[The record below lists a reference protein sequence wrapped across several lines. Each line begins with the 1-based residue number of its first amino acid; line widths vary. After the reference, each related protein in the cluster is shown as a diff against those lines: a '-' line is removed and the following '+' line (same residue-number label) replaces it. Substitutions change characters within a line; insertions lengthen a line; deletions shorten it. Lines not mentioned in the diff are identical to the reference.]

1 MKLIMRRSSLMSQIK
16 VNSEIGRLKVVLL
29 HEPGEELH
37 NLTPSK
43 LDDLLFDDIPWLPL
57 AKKEHQAFAKTFTDA
72 GVKVVYLVD
81 LMVEVLNLSD
91 DIRNQF
97 IDQYIK
103 EANIHSNTLREV
115 ATEYLKNIKDNREL
129 VLKTIAGIKKKDI
142 PSYRISTLTDHV
154 VDYLFV
160 TDPMP
165 NLYFARDPFASIGE
179 GVSLNKMYSVTR
191 SRETIY
197 GEYIFKYHPIYKTT
211 PLYYSR
217 YEDVNIEGGDIMVL
231 NNHVLIVGV
240 SQRTTPEAIE
250 KLAKNLFFN
259 NDTDFDTVL
268 AFTIPQAR
276 TFMHLDTVFSQ
287 VDKNKFA
294 IHKGCYDKLKIYR
307 LTKDMNLDGKLKV
320 LPLEQKLE
328 EVLESYIGLPIT
340 LIPCGGDDA
349 ISADR
354 EQWSDGSNTIALA
367 PGEVI
372 AYERNDITNEALK
385 RAGIKVHIIPS
396 SELSRGRGGPRCMCM
411 PLVREEVED

>member
-1 MKLIMRRSSLMSQIK
+1 MNPIK

-37 NLTPSK
+37 NLTPAK

-57 AKKEHQAFAKTFTDA
+57 AKKEHQAFAKTFIDA

-81 LMVEVLNLSD
+81 LMKEVLDISN
-91 DIRNQF
+91 DIRNEFIAQF
-97 IDQYIK
+97 IK

-115 ATEYLKNIKDNREL
+115 ATEYLQSIKDNKEL
-129 VLKTIAGIKKKDI
+129 VLKAIAGIKKTDI
-142 PSYRISTLTDHV
+142 PSYGIRTLTDHV
-154 VDYLFV
+154 EDYLFV
-160 TDPMP
+160 CDPMP
-165 NLYFARDPFASIGE
+165 NLYFQRDPFASIGN

-191 SRETIY
+191 SRETIF
-197 GEYIFKYHPIYKTT
+197 GEFIFKYHPEYKKT

-240 SQRTTPEAIE
+240 SQRTTSEAVE
-250 KLAKNLFFN
+250 RLAKNLFFN
-259 NDTDFDTVL
+259 NETDFDTVL

-294 IHKGCYDKLKIYR
+294 IHKGCYEKLKIYR
-307 LTKDMNLDGKLKV
+307 LTKDMNLEGKLKV
-320 LPLEQKLE
+320 IELNQKLE
-328 EVLESYIGLPIT
+328 DVLESYINMPVT
-340 LIPCGGDDA
+340 LIPCGGGDA

-354 EQWSDGSNTIALA
+354 EQWSDGSNTVALA

-372 AYERNDITNEALK
+372 AYERNDITNEALRK
-385 RAGIKVHIIPS
+385 AGIKVHIIPS

>member
-1 MKLIMRRSSLMSQIK
+1 MSQIK

-29 HEPGEELH
+29 HEPGEEIH

-81 LMVEVLNLSD
+81 LMSQVLDLSNE
-91 DIRNQF
+91 IKKQF
-97 IDQYIK
+97 IEQFIK

-115 ATEYLKNIKDNREL
+115 ATEYLENIKDTRSL
-129 VLKTIAGIKKKDI
+129 VLKTIAGIKKTDLPNYQVK
-142 PSYRISTLTDHV
+142 SLADHV
-154 VDYLFV
+154 EDYLFIA
-160 TDPMP
+160 DPMP
-165 NLYFARDPFASIGE
+165 NLYFQRDPFASIGG
-179 GVSLNKMYSVTR
+179 GVSLNTMYSVTR
-191 SRETIY
+191 KRETIY
-197 GEYIFKYHPIYKTT
+197 GEYIFKYHPEYKTT

-217 YEDVNIEGGDIMVL
+217 NEDVNIEGGDIMVL

-240 SQRTTPEAIE
+240 SQRTCAEAVE

-259 NDTDFDTVL
+259 NQTDFDTVL
-268 AFTIPQAR
+268 AFTIPSAR

-307 LTKDMNLDGKLKV
+307 ITEDMNVNNKLKV
-320 LPLEQKLE
+320 VELPQKLE
-328 EVLESYIGLPIT
+328 EVLESYIGEPVV
-340 LIPCGGDDA
+340 LIPCGGEDA

-354 EQWSDGSNTIALA
+354 EQWSDGSNTIAIA

-372 AYERNDITNEALK
+372 AYERNDITNDILIK
-385 RAGIKVHIIPS
+385 NGVKVHIIPS

-411 PLVREEVED
+411 PLVREEVK

>member
-154 VDYLFV
+154 VNYLFV

-385 RAGIKVHIIPS
+385 KAGIKVHIIPS

>member
-1 MKLIMRRSSLMSQIK
+1 MKKIQ
-16 VNSEIGRLKVVLL
+16 VNSEIGRLKTVLL

-37 NLTPSK
+37 NLTPNR

-57 AKKEHQAFAKTFTDA
+57 AKKEHQVFAKTFTDA

-115 ATEYLKNIKDNREL
+115 ATEYLRNIKDNREL

-354 EQWSDGSNTIALA
+354 EQWSDGSNTIAIA

-385 RAGIKVHIIPS
+385 KAGIKVHIIPS

>member
-1 MKLIMRRSSLMSQIK
+1 MNPIK
-16 VNSEIGRLKVVLL
+16 VNSEIGRLKAVLL

-37 NLTPSK
+37 NLTPAK

-57 AKKEHQAFAKTFTDA
+57 AKKEHQAFAKTFIDA

-81 LMVEVLNLSD
+81 LMKEVLDLSNK
-91 DIRNQF
+91 IRNEFIAQF
-97 IDQYIK
+97 IK

-115 ATEYLKNIKDNREL
+115 ATEYLQSIKDNKEL
-129 VLKTIAGIKKKDI
+129 VLKAIAGIKKTDI
-142 PSYRISTLTDHV
+142 PSYGIRTLTDHV
-154 VDYLFV
+154 EDYLFV
-160 TDPMP
+160 CDPMP
-165 NLYFARDPFASIGE
+165 NLYFQRDPFASIGN

-191 SRETIY
+191 SRETIF
-197 GEYIFKYHPIYKTT
+197 GEFIFKYHPEYKKV

-240 SQRTTPEAIE
+240 SQRTTSEAVE
-250 KLAKNLFFN
+250 RLAKNLFFN

-294 IHKGCYDKLKIYR
+294 IHKGCYEKLKIYR
-307 LTKDMNLDGKLKV
+307 LTKDMNLEGKLKV
-320 LPLEQKLE
+320 IELNQKLE
-328 EVLESYIGLPIT
+328 DVLESYINMPVT
-340 LIPCGGDDA
+340 LIPCGGGDA

-354 EQWSDGSNTIALA
+354 EQWSDGSNTVALA

-372 AYERNDITNEALK
+372 AYERNDITNEALRK
-385 RAGIKVHIIPS
+385 AGIKVHIIPS

>member
-1 MKLIMRRSSLMSQIK
+1 MSQIK

-37 NLTPSK
+37 NLTPSR

-57 AKKEHQAFAKTFTDA
+57 AQKEHKAFVQTFIDA

-81 LMVEVLNLSD
+81 LMKEVLDSSKE
-91 DIRNQF
+91 IKEEF
-97 IDQYIK
+97 INQYIK

-115 ATEYLKNIKDNREL
+115 TTDYLKSFDDNKAL
-129 VLKTIAGIKKKDI
+129 ILKTIAGIKKKDI
-142 PSYRISTLTDHV
+142 PSYKVTTLTDRV
-154 VDYLFV
+154 EDYLFI

-165 NLYFARDPFASIGE
+165 NLYFARDPFASIGN
-179 GVSLNKMYSVTR
+179 GVSLNKMFSVTR

-197 GEYIFKYHPIYKTT
+197 GEYIFKYHPEYKST

-240 SQRTTPEAIE
+240 SQRTSPEAVE
-250 KLAKNLFFN
+250 RLAKNVFFN
-259 NDTDFDTVL
+259 NETDFDTVL

-287 VDKNKFA
+287 VDKNKYA

-307 LTKDMNLDGKLKV
+307 LTKDMNLEGKLKV
-320 LPLEQKLE
+320 VELEQKLE
-328 EVLESYIGLPIT
+328 EVLESYINMKVT
-340 LIPCGGDDA
+340 LIPCGGDDT

-354 EQWSDGSNTIALA
+354 EQWSDGSNTIAIA

-372 AYERNDITNEALK
+372 AYERNDITNAALIK
-385 RAGIKVHIIPS
+385 NGIKVHIIPS

-411 PLVREEVED
+411 PLVREEVEE

>member
-1 MKLIMRRSSLMSQIK
+1 MSQIK

-37 NLTPSK
+37 NLTPSR

-57 AKKEHQAFAKTFTDA
+57 AKKEHQVFAKTFIDA

-81 LMVEVLNLSD
+81 LMEEVLNLSKE
-91 DIRNQF
+91 IRDQF

-103 EANIHSNTLREV
+103 EASIYSNTLRRV
-115 ATEYLKNIKDNREL
+115 TTEYLKAFTDNREL
-129 VLKTIAGIKKKDI
+129 ILKTIAGIKKTDI
-142 PSYRISTLTDHV
+142 PSYKVVTLTDHV
-154 VDYLFV
+154 EDYLFI

-197 GEYIFKYHPIYKTT
+197 GEYIFKYHPEYKKT

-240 SQRTTPEAIE
+240 SQRTTPEAVE
-250 KLAKNLFFN
+250 RLAKNLFFN
-259 NDTDFDTVL
+259 NETDFDTVL

-287 VDKNKFA
+287 VDKDKFA

-307 LTKDMNLDGKLKV
+307 LTKDMNLEGKLKV
-320 LPLEQKLE
+320 IELDQKLE
-328 EVLESYIGLPIT
+328 DVLESYIGLKVT
-340 LIPCGGDDA
+340 LIPCGGGDT

-354 EQWSDGSNTIALA
+354 EQWSDGSNTIAIA

-372 AYERNDITNEALK
+372 AYERNDITNAALIK
-385 RAGIKVHIIPS
+385 NGIKVHIIPS

-411 PLVREEVED
+411 PLVREEVE

>member
-1 MKLIMRRSSLMSQIK
+1 MNQIK
-16 VNSEIGRLKVVLL
+16 VNSEIGKLKVVLL

-81 LMVEVLNLSD
+81 LMKEVLDLSN
-91 DIRNQF
+91 DIRDAFIEQF
-97 IDQYIK
+97 VK
-103 EANIHSNTLREV
+103 EADVHSNTLREL
-115 ATEYLKNIKDNREL
+115 TIDYLKSIKDNKEL
-129 VLKTIAGIKKKDI
+129 ILKTIAGIKKTDI
-142 PSYRISTLTDHV
+142 PSYSVRTLTDHV
-154 VDYLFV
+154 EDYLFV
-160 TDPMP
+160 ADPMP
-165 NLYFARDPFASIGE
+165 NLYFQRDPFASIGE

-197 GEYIFKYHPIYKTT
+197 GECIFKYHPVYKKT

-240 SQRTTPEAIE
+240 SQRTTSEAVE
-250 KLAKNLFFN
+250 RLAKNLFFN
-259 NDTDFDTVL
+259 NETDFDTVL

-276 TFMHLDTVFSQ
+276 TFMHLDTVFTQ
-287 VDKNKFA
+287 VDKNKFT
-294 IHKGCYDKLKIYR
+294 IHKGCYEKLKIYR
-307 LTKDMNLDGKLKV
+307 LTKDINQDGKLKV
-320 LPLEQKLE
+320 IELDQKLE
-328 EVLESYIGLPIT
+328 DVLESYINMPVT
-340 LIPCGGDDA
+340 LIPCGGGDV

-354 EQWSDGSNTIALA
+354 EQWSDGSNTVAIA

-372 AYERNDITNEALK
+372 AYERNDITNEALMEN
-385 RAGIKVHIIPS
+385 GIKVHIIPS

-411 PLVREEVED
+411 PLVREEIEE